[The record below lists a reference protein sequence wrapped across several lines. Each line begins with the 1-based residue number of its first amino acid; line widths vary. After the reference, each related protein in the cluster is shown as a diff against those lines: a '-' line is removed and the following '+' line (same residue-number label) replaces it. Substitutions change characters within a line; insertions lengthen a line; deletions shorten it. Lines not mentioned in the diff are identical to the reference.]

1 MASPDSSELERE
13 PDNRAAGERDHELS
27 TEMQA
32 LFLNRLRE
40 LLQRRHSGTKLD
52 VEQQRLL
59 DRAIYS
65 TFCDCLE
72 LGLREPARSLLRQ
85 HQAS

>member
-1 MASPDSSELERE
+1 MMSPDSSELEHDSE
-13 PDNRAAGERDHELS
+13 SQLVDDPDTKLAG
-27 TEMQA
+27 EMQA
-32 LFLNRLRE
+32 LLLERLRV
-40 LLQRRHSGTKLD
+40 LLDRRSNGSKLD
-52 VEQQRLL
+52 MDQQRLL

-72 LGLREPARSLLRQ
+72 LGLSEPARSLLRQ

>member
-1 MASPDSSELERE
+1 MASPDSSELGCE
-13 PDNRAAGERDHELS
+13 PHGTAAGEPGQAS
-27 TEMQA
+27 SNEMQA
-32 LFLNRLRE
+32 LFLERLRK
-40 LLQRRHSGTKLD
+40 LLERRYGGGKLD

-65 TFCDCLE
+65 SFCDCIE
-72 LGLREPARSLLRQ
+72 QGLSEPARSLLRQ